1 MSPHKNKISDPTLT
15 LQTDTIKTKAN
26 NVVFNAPL
34 VSQVAT
40 LQTGDFIID
49 TGTGGTLDAVFNP
62 VAVNLLGAAIEG
74 VATWN
79 LTNVG
84 TWGAPQW
91 IAGGPLITGLKT
103 LNDLNSNAPIVVGV
117 TGAPLETALTTVGL
131 TDTNSGQNSSLTVL
145 IAAAAL
151 SGSHDALK
159 VNVNSSSNAFLTIG
173 PDGNATNG
181 YEVWNINATGNDILS
196 LSQGG
201 ATSGNTIKV
210 SGPGNIE
217 LFDTGDAMGFLNLTT
232 IDASASTGNVTVTS
246 SIITGG
252 LLTVVK
258 GGSGNDTFDLSNA
271 AYTPAV
277 INAMTTLDGG
287 TGTTETLILNN
298 TVLTTTTALTTP
310 THFPIFGDID
320 PSGTINMALLPT
332 SIKEIEFFGFPTGA
346 LTINS
351 APAVFTLDQ
360 SYYSESWNGNPL
372 AISAAD
378 TTALTNVATIVFGVN
393 GGGDLGGSLITT
405 GYGTVNL
412 SVVSSTSEIYSLV
425 AALMPIWADRRWST
439 SAAILTSLSLPTL
452 GVGHLVRIR
461 LFSPVPVQPSTT
473 QTRLRFL
480 SVAPTLRSLM
490 PLLQAALS
498 LGADTNYS
506 GTTGDTITGSTT
518 AANSLG
524 GSLGNDVITSSNI
537 GGDTIFTNGGADT
550 VNLNVHSVS
559 DTIQLTIDTFGSRTS
574 TVADNNDLVQAG
586 FWSVPPS
593 GPGGGVVPAASTS
606 ADQSVVTN
614 FNPALD
620 VLQFAPYAWGSNAF
634 ADSAGAFSSPASS
647 FDHGL
652 TYGDGNSTVLDLLV
666 IHSGFV
672 PPATVIDMTTA
683 GATLSATANVMEVT
697 GATFANAAALAGA
710 LSSTYQL
717 TFAGTGVAANTDAHM
732 LLIYND
738 PSGNA
743 HIADVDFENGANG
756 SAATTTAAVTKI
768 VASDM
773 VDLVGVSA
781 ASLTAH
787 NIHFL

>member
-1 MSPHKNKISDPTLT
+1 MSPQKIKFQTPRSLCRQTPSRRKLT
-15 LQTDTIKTKAN
+15 MWCLTRRWFRKWRPCRPAN
-26 NVVFNAPL
+26 
-34 VSQVAT
+34 S
-40 LQTGDFIID
+40 IID

-91 IAGGPLITGLKT
+91 IAGGSLVTGLKT

-412 SVVSSTSEIYSLV
+412 SVVSSTSEILAGGSFNANLGGSEVVNISGNSHLIVSSNFGGGPSGSDSLI
-425 AALMPIWADRRWST
+425 LSGTST
-439 SAAILTSLSLPTL
+439 TINDTDSAAVSI
-452 GVGHLVRIR
+452 G
-461 LFSPVPVQPSTT
+461 STN
-473 QTRLRFL
+473 
-480 SVAPTLRSLM
+480 
-490 PLLQAALS
+490 AAVVNAASSGGLS

-524 GSLGNDVITSSNI
+524 GSLGNDVITSSKV

-550 VNLNVHSVS
+550 INLNVHSVS

-574 TVADNNDLVQAG
+574 TVTDNNDLVQAG
-586 FWSVPPS
+586 FWGVPPS

-614 FNPALD
+614 FNPAVD
-620 VLQFAPYAWGSNAF
+620 VLQFA
-634 ADSAGAFSSPASS
+634 
-647 FDHGL
+647 
-652 TYGDGNSTVLDLLV
+652 T
-666 IHSGFV
+666 IR
-672 PPATVIDMTTA
+672 
-683 GATLSATANVMEVT
+683 
-697 GATFANAAALAGA
+697 
-710 LSSTYQL
+710 
-717 TFAGTGVAANTDAHM
+717 
-732 LLIYND
+732 
-738 PSGNA
+738 
-743 HIADVDFENGANG
+743 
-756 SAATTTAAVTKI
+756 
-768 VASDM
+768 
-773 VDLVGVSA
+773 VGKQC
-781 ASLTAH
+781 
-787 NIHFL
+787 ICR